1 LNLFLLPVRP
11 SKVESGSTVAFSSL
25 SGFGRGLNLLTL
37 VDGLTL
43 EALLLADNVLRTAG
57 SALSLELLLTLNLS
71 LLLVDGLDKDVLVFV
86 LVTLGGS
93 IHAMVHG
100 PIDFLGFTIPT
111 EKSTEDTEAAH
122 PDELGGHTCVPGT
135 LPSTVSRMAT
145 SALGC
150 VPCLRSGTGVD
161 VDLTAHDQTILRQFA
176 DVLAGVS
183 ESHFASLIGV
193 NPNSFLTTLQ
203 Y

>member
-25 SGFGRGLNLLTL
+25 SGFGRGLLFTL

-43 EALLLADNVLRTAG
+43 EALLLAENVLRTAS

-111 EKSTEDTEAAH
+111 E
-122 PDELGGHTCVPGT
+122 
-135 LPSTVSRMAT
+135 
-145 SALGC
+145 
-150 VPCLRSGTGVD
+150 
-161 VDLTAHDQTILRQFA
+161 
-176 DVLAGVS
+176 
-183 ESHFASLIGV
+183 
-193 NPNSFLTTLQ
+193 
-203 Y
+203 